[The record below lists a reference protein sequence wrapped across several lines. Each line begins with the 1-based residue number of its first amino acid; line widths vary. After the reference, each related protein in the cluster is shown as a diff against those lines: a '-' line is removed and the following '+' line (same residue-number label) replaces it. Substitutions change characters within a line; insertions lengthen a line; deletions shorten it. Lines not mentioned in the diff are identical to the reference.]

1 MIETYIF
8 FALLGVGTGAM
19 YGAFAVSLIITY
31 RGCGVVNFATGAMA
45 MFPTLVFVELRAT
58 GDLVLPLVVVP
69 SRFSLGSQIALLPA
83 LLIALSVG
91 SLLAAVIYVMVIRP
105 LRSSPPV
112 TMMVATVGLALAIQG
127 VAVKTFGNVTVRS
140 KKVLP
145 DRVIELFGRPFPLDR
160 LWILA
165 AVFLLTLLV
174 AAAYRLTRFGLAT
187 RAAFLNEKGAILLGL
202 EPSRLGLYN
211 WVFASSVASAI
222 GILGSSL
229 GGVSPF
235 SFSLFVVPALGAAL
249 AGRLRSVAVGIGTAV
264 AIGSFE
270 AVAVHIVSRRQVPTF
285 LLGGFSSLVP
295 FVVIIGAL
303 IVVGRTLPNR
313 AALIERAQVRVVL
326 GRPKTLSWALMIFLA
341 ILVLSSDDATIRFA
355 TIQSLFVTTLLLSIV
370 VLTGYV
376 GQVSLAQ
383 LSFAGFSAFMLSR
396 FDSLVPFPF
405 GPLLAILVTIVLGT
419 LVSVPA
425 LRVRGVQFAIV
436 SFSIA
441 VVFDDVLFRSPTFV
455 GVGGLARVER
465 PQLFGWEIGIFGEGQ
480 FPDRRFGF
488 IVLAGTVVCAAFVA
502 LMGSGGLGRRFLA
515 VRSNER
521 AAAAAGISVPRT
533 KILGAAVASGLA
545 GVAGVM
551 FAYKSVTFNGG
562 GLDAQRGLELLALC
576 YLGGIGSISGAVIG
590 GLLAPSGLFIVAV
603 LGGGSSTNQYLLTGL
618 GLVLVAVKFPRGLAG
633 LLSTM
638 SDRLQVFREGGK
650 FNDPKTPTT
659 VGLTS
664 SRWQSR
670 FSYQSKFRPKP

>member
-1 MIETYIF
+1 MMETYIF

-45 MFPTLVFVELRAT
+45 MFPTLVFVELRST

-69 SRFSLGSQIALLPA
+69 SRFSLGSQISFFPA
-83 LLIALSVG
+83 LLIALTVG
-91 SLLAAVIYVMVIRP
+91 SLLAAVIYVLVIRP

-127 VAVKTFGNVTVRS
+127 VAVKSFGNVTVRGE
-140 KKVLP
+140 KILP
-145 DRVIELFGRPFPLDR
+145 DHVIELFGRPFPVDR

-165 AVFLLTLLV
+165 AVLFLTLVV

-187 RAAFLNEKGAILLGL
+187 RAAFLNEKGALLLGL
-202 EPSRLGLYN
+202 EPARLGFYN
-211 WVFASSVASAI
+211 WVFASLVASTI

-249 AGRLRSVAVGIGTAV
+249 AGRLRSVAVGIGAAV

-270 AVAVHIVSRRQVPTF
+270 AVAVHIVSRRQVPSF

-303 IVVGRTLPNR
+303 ILVGRTLPNR
-313 AALIERAQVRVVL
+313 AALTERAQVRVVL
-326 GRPKTLSWALMIFLA
+326 GRPKTLSWALMIFLG
-341 ILVLSSDDATIRFA
+341 IVVLSSDDATIRFA

-370 VLTGYV
+370 VLTGYL

-405 GPLLAILVTIVLGT
+405 GPLLAILLTIALGT

-425 LRVRGVQFAIV
+425 LRV

-455 GVGGLARVER
+455 GVGGLAQVER
-465 PQLFGWEIGIFGEGQ
+465 PRLFGLDLGIFGEGQ

-533 KILGAAVASGLA
+533 KIIGAAFASGLA

-638 SDRLQVFREGGK
+638 SNRLKVFREGGK
-650 FNDPKTPTT
+650 FNEPKTPTT
-659 VGLTS
+659 VGLKS
-664 SRWQSR
+664 SRQRSR
-670 FSYQSKFRPKP
+670 FSYQNNFGRKP